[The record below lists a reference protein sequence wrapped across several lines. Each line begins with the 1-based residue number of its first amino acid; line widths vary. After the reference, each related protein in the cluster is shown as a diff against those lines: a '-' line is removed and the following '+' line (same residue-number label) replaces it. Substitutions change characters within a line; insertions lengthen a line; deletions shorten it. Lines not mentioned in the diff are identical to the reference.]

1 MLACLLC
8 VLCAP
13 NLLPVSWVLQVV
25 EAGWSEHDS
34 SSVASEGDEGEGGG
48 AESEVSAA
56 VLVVGC
62 GKWAGVW

>member
-1 MLACLLC
+1 
-8 VLCAP
+8 
-13 NLLPVSWVLQVV
+13 VLQVV